1 MVNTIIYGIP
11 FMVQTSKFVSM
22 IWKEYNQR
30 SSCLGEAR
38 QTPQEIMRQARSILH
53 DFQLTH
59 LRPIQLKEAMDG
71 HQVPPM
77 FPWYKVNVDAAIFSQ
92 LDIIGVGVIIR
103 DHLGSVV
110 VALSK
115 RLPFPLDPLE
125 AEAKAMDEATDFAWD
140 IGVRDV
146 IFESNSMLV
155 CHAMENPTNVSVSIS
170 TVVSGF
176 CSRLLTF
183 HTFQSSP

>member
-1 MVNTIIYGIP
+1 
-11 FMVQTSKFVSM
+11 
-22 IWKEYNQR
+22 
-30 SSCLGEAR
+30 
-38 QTPQEIMRQARSILH
+38 
-53 DFQLTH
+53 
-59 LRPIQLKEAMDG
+59 MDG
-71 HQVPPM
+71 RWVPPM
-77 FPWYKVNVDAAIFSQ
+77 FPWYKVNADAAIFSQ

-155 CHAMENPTNVSVSIS
+155 CHAMENPTDVPVSIS
-170 TVVSGF
+170 TVVSSF
-176 CSRLLTF
+176 CSRLPTF
-183 HTFQSSP
+183 RTFQSSHVRPQGNRPAHTLAAFAKNIDSFVTWMEECPPFVASSVLQDAMYCFAT